1 MKIVVEGSQK
11 QLGIIQARFRSLG
24 VKFHAYE
31 SGLLNAGEVLS
42 GTIVDLVEENADLK
56 AEIAKLKSNKPKG
69 RPKKAE

>member
-1 MKIVVEGSQK
+1 MKIVVEGSPK

-31 SGLLNAGEVLS
+31 SGEGQSDDVLAL
-42 GTIVDLVEENADLK
+42 IEENADLK